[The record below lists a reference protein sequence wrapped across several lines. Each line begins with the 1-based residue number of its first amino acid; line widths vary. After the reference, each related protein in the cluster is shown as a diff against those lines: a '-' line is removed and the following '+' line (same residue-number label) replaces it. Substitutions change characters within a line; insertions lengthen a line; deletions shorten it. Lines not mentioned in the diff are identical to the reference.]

1 MCYSLFFFWE
11 TEKTMWFWH
20 SVSPPFLCLT
30 SSASVNCLSFS
41 CLLILRTS
49 KILRGFTSK
58 SNHLPTPFPS
68 LSLILC
74 SLSFSLFLRIKGLTW
89 TFLADNERR
98 QSWSHDPPQKFPLLC
113 CKHHPPWTHTQ
124 SSYPPPTHTHLHIF
138 IHTNLCKPAPHF
150 LNLNWKSGWIKNLF
164 SIFTA
169 NEFEATF
176 LKLSKHNYEKLKKR
190 NGCAS

>member
-20 SVSPPFLCLT
+20 SISPPFLCLT

-58 SNHLPTPFPS
+58 SNHLPTSFPFPS

-74 SLSFSLFLRIKGLTW
+74 SLSFSLSLFLRIKGLTW

-98 QSWSHDPPQKFPLLC
+98 QSWSHDPLKSF
-113 CKHHPPWTHTQ
+113 HYFAVNITPPG
-124 SSYPPPTHTHLHIF
+124 HTHNPATHHLHTHIYTYSY
-138 IHTNLCKPAPHF
+138 IQTCANQLLTSLTSIERVDESKTC
-150 LNLNWKSGWIKNLF
+150 SVF
-164 SIFTA
+164 SPLMS
-169 NEFEATF
+169 
-176 LKLSKHNYEKLKKR
+176 LKQHSW
-190 NGCAS
+190 S